1 MIIKDRFGFVISRDG
16 YILSTNFVQSIF
28 SAAMIQYGPLATT
41 DCHHYVFP
49 LGGKVKSNVE
59 ADLVFAAIGHINQM
73 LKWNTAGQE
82 RANVGKTRLEKMAK
96 VNKDLVAMRE
106 TYIKKLNEYR
116 HPVTKK
122 IEHYAVT
129 LDADGIIA
137 ERTVSYELDAEF
149 PQDKRYYRN
158 ERSIYLPIGPG
169 SEWAISTEAAS
180 TTLSAKDATVIRSI
194 NYLDLFYGSIVC
206 ESKPFPGEL
215 DLVEFYAV
223 KGFLFTLEPGQRISR
238 RSRSK
243 KTLTCEEVVIGKFS
257 SLTRFGKL
265 QEISFNKNT
274 DIVTMAEILLG
285 DHLKCDITS
294 SDIIA
299 VGNDPLN
306 VSFV

>member
-1 MIIKDRFGFVISRDG
+1 MKSPYIFFKFVLLLNRGKFCFFWFKLLFINIKIGNGSLQNFAFDRAKG
-16 YILSTNFVQSIF
+16 YQFF
-28 SAAMIQYGPLATT
+28 R
-41 DCHHYVFP
+41 
-49 LGGKVKSNVE
+49 VE
-59 ADLVFAAIGHINQM
+59 
-73 LKWNTAGQE
+73 
-82 RANVGKTRLEKMAK
+82 
-96 VNKDLVAMRE
+96 
-106 TYIKKLNEYR
+106 
-116 HPVTKK
+116 
-122 IEHYAVT
+122 
-129 LDADGIIA
+129 
-137 ERTVSYELDAEF
+137 
-149 PQDKRYYRN
+149 
-158 ERSIYLPIGPG
+158 
-169 SEWAISTEAAS
+169 ISTEAAS